1 MNSGRS
7 IAVSTAL
14 LLAVLATSTR
24 SSAQSPAPSLKPQG
38 AATAPQGAPAAEAKT
53 HKSVYGKL
61 ESIIASRNGVIMRS
75 DAGEKLA
82 WKFDASVIAEL
93 AKFKPGD
100 PMIVIYRQISPS
112 DKRVTAV
119 AFPGTAKAPT
129 YINMTGWKVTLR
141 SSPMVGGVCSQTPDA
156 APISESI
163 IPTDGRAEVM
173 EACWCCAP
181 SGETCTPSNKSGL
194 GQAFLV
200 KCFQ

>member
-7 IAVSTAL
+7 VAVSTAF
-14 LLAVLATSTR
+14 LLAILASSTR
-24 SSAQSPAPSLKPQG
+24 TAAQSPAPPRPS
-38 AATAPQGAPAAEAKT
+38 ASAESQDAETRT
-53 HKSVYGKL
+53 HKSAYGKL
-61 ESIIASRNGVIMRS
+61 ESIIASRNGVIMKT
-75 DAGEKLA
+75 DAGERLA

-119 AFPGTAKAPT
+119 AFPGTAKTPT
-129 YINMTGWKVTLR
+129 YINMTGWKVALR
-141 SSPMVGGVCSQTPDA
+141 SSPMVGGVCSQAPGA
-156 APISESI
+156 APVSESI
-163 IPTDGRAEVM
+163 IPADGRAEVL

>member
-7 IAVSTAL
+7 IALSTAF
-14 LLAVLATSTR
+14 LLAALASSTR
-24 SSAQSPAPSLKPQG
+24 TAAQSPAPPRPSASTEPQD
-38 AATAPQGAPAAEAKT
+38 AETRT
-53 HKSVYGKL
+53 HKSAYGKL
-61 ESIIASRNGVIMRS
+61 ESIIASRNGVIMKT
-75 DAGEKLA
+75 DAGARLA
-82 WKFDASVIAEL
+82 WKFDAPVIAEL

-112 DKRVTAV
+112 DRRVTAV
-119 AFPGTAKAPT
+119 AFPGTAKTPT
-129 YINMTGWKVTLR
+129 YIRVTGWGVALR
-141 SSPMVGGVCSQTPDA
+141 SSPMVGGVCSQAPGA
-156 APISESI
+156 APVSESI
-163 IPTDGRAEVM
+163 IPSDGRAEVL

>member
-1 MNSGRS
+1 MNPGRS

-14 LLAVLATSTR
+14 VLAVLATSTR
-24 SSAQSPAPSLKPQG
+24 SSAQSPAPSVKPAV
-38 AATAPQGAPAAEAKT
+38 AAPKGPEAAVAEPKA

>member
-7 IAVSTAL
+7 LAVSAAL

-24 SSAQSPAPSLKPQG
+24 SSAQSPAPSLKPAP
-38 AATAPQGAPAAEAKT
+38 AAPAAPDAAAAEAKT

-82 WKFDASVIAEL
+82 WKFDASVIAEI

-141 SSPMVGGVCSQTPDA
+141 SSPMVGGVCSQTPGA
-156 APISESI
+156 ATVSESI
-163 IPTDGRAEVM
+163 LPTDGRAEVL

-181 SGETCTPSNKSGL
+181 AGETCTPSNKSGL

>member
-7 IAVSTAL
+7 IAVSTAF
-14 LLAVLATSTR
+14 LLAALATSTR
-24 SSAQSPAPSLKPQG
+24 SFAQSPAPSLKPP
-38 AATAPQGAPAAEAKT
+38 AAAPAAPPSAQEAKA

-61 ESIIASRNGVIMRS
+61 ESIIASRNGVVMRS

-82 WKFDASVIAEL
+82 WKFDAAVIAEI

-119 AFPGTAKAPT
+119 AFPGTAKTPT

-156 APISESI
+156 APISESV

>member
-7 IAVSTAL
+7 LAVSAAL

-24 SSAQSPAPSLKPQG
+24 SSAQSPAPSLKPAP
-38 AATAPQGAPAAEAKT
+38 AAPAAPDVAAAEAKT

-82 WKFDASVIAEL
+82 WKFDASVIAEI

-141 SSPMVGGVCSQTPDA
+141 SSPMVGGVCSQTPGA
-156 APISESI
+156 APVSESI
-163 IPTDGRAEVM
+163 LPSDGRAEVL

-181 SGETCTPSNKSGL
+181 AGETCTPSNKSGL

>member
-7 IAVSTAL
+7 IAVSTAF
-14 LLAVLATSTR
+14 LLAILASSTLR
-24 SSAQSPAPSLKPQG
+24 TSAQAPAPSLP
-38 AATAPQGAPAAEAKT
+38 PAPAAPAADAGT
-53 HKSVYGKL
+53 RKSAYGKL
-61 ESIIASRNGVIMRS
+61 ESIVASRNGVIMRT
-75 DAGEKLA
+75 DAGERLA
-82 WKFDASVIAEL
+82 WKFEASVIAEL
-93 AKFKPGD
+93 SKFKPGD

-119 AFPGTAKAPT
+119 AFPGAAKMPT
-129 YINMTGWKVTLR
+129 YVNMTGWKVTLR

-163 IPTDGRAEVM
+163 IPADGRAEVM

-181 SGETCTPSNKSGL
+181 SGETCTPGNKSGL
-194 GQAFLV
+194 GQAFRV

>member
-7 IAVSTAL
+7 IAVSAAF
-14 LLAVLATSTR
+14 LLAILASSTR
-24 SSAQSPAPSLKPQG
+24 TSAQSPAPSLP
-38 AATAPQGAPAAEAKT
+38 AAPAAQAAPAGEAKT
-53 HKSVYGKL
+53 HKSAYGKL
-61 ESIIASRNGVIMRS
+61 ESIIASRNGVIMRT
-75 DAGEKLA
+75 DAGERLA
-82 WKFDASVIAEL
+82 WKFDPTVIAEL

-119 AFPGTAKAPT
+119 AFPGTAKTPT

-141 SSPMVGGVCSQTPDA
+141 SSPMVGGVCSQAPGA

-163 IPTDGRAEVM
+163 IPTDGRAEVL

-181 SGETCTPSNKSGL
+181 SGETCTPSNKSGV

>member
-7 IAVSTAL
+7 IAVSTAF

-24 SSAQSPAPSLKPQG
+24 SAAQPPAPTLKPAQ
-38 AATAPQGAPAAEAKT
+38 AAPAAPEAAAEPKA

-61 ESIIASRNGVIMRS
+61 EGIIASRNGVIMRS

-82 WKFDASVIAEL
+82 WKFDASVITEL

-119 AFPGTAKAPT
+119 AFPGAAKTPT

-141 SSPMVGGVCSQTPDA
+141 SSPMVGGVCSQAPGA